1 MCDLRHPL
9 HCRRGCPCKNLRR
22 QPESCPRNPQCAGC
36 NAKSTSRVST
46 TPPNGSFL
54 PRKQVGK
61 VTRWHVKPR
70 KQDWHLG
77 APDMAIRGLDGLV
90 LNCAAHRE
98 DCGEAEARP
107 DALARDVGAIA
118 QSQRAGLLHGP
129 RRGASAFSHEMETDK
144 RSRASR

>member
-1 MCDLRHPL
+1 
-9 HCRRGCPCKNLRR
+9 
-22 QPESCPRNPQCAGC
+22 
-36 NAKSTSRVST
+36 
-46 TPPNGSFL
+46 L

-61 VTRWHVKPR
+61 VTRWHVKRR

-77 APDMAIRGLDGLV
+77 APDMATRGLDGLV

-129 RRGASAFSHEMETDK
+129 RRGRSPFHMKWKPISGVVPRGSLLLNAVTDLERMIEQTLDAEK
-144 RSRASR
+144 K